1 MGGILGGARNAAGTT
16 EIDVEKNLGEDVI
29 RFITQSKQRMAIFNG
44 GTSGFG
50 EISDS
55 TSVVGNISGYEG
67 GVAIGNEF
75 NRPEASLHIK
85 GNLVVSS
92 NVNISGDYFKV
103 NTINPDNDSI
113 NLTTTGGMTVDVS
126 DSINEVINNDK
137 LITIGANLNQTITGN
152 KTVIVTG
159 NVSEIVEGSKNIHIS
174 GYKNLTVTGI
184 SNETYKSN
192 RTINITGNY
201 AEIITGT
208 NTLTVNK
215 DVTELIKN
223 KKDLTISKNANITI
237 MGNNIL

>member
-1 MGGILGGARNAAGTT
+1 MGTGVGDWGILGGARNAAGTT
-16 EIDVEKNLGEDVI
+16 GVDVI

-103 NTINPDNDSI
+103 NTINPDND
-113 NLTTTGGMTVDVS
+113 
-126 DSINEVINNDK
+126 K

-159 NVSEIVEGSKNIHIS
+159 NVSEIYN
-174 GYKNLTVTGI
+174 
-184 SNETYKSN
+184 
-192 RTINITGNY
+192 
-201 AEIITGT
+201 
-208 NTLTVNK
+208 
-215 DVTELIKN
+215 
-223 KKDLTISKNANITI
+223 
-237 MGNNIL
+237 